1 MQLTYF
7 GKGFNFNQ
15 DGPGNRLVY
24 HLQGCNMHC
33 PWCANPEGIPLDGPL
48 MVDKNRL
55 LDEVCPYGAIANG
68 QLDRSRCE
76 TCSDRP
82 CLTDRRNQGILAKAV
97 SLDIESVWS
106 EILRSSPMYF
116 AGGGV
121 TFTGGEASL
130 QLDAVLE
137 LMKRC
142 REHAISTAIETN
154 GTNPRLPEL
163 FPWLDHLIMD
173 VKHGSSDKLMTV
185 AGQPLKHIEANLVAA
200 AEAGLDVL
208 VRIPI
213 IGGFNTSEQDKK
225 EFIDFMER
233 FDKSRIRIECLRF
246 HEYGVKKWVAIGQ
259 EYALDESAR
268 VSKKQIAEWQ
278 ETLRMAGWQVTTT

>member
-7 GKGFNFNQ
+7 EKGFNFSQ

-33 PWCANPEGIPLDGPL
+33 PWCANPEGIPPTGPL
-48 MVDKNRL
+48 LVDSGRL
-55 LDEVCPYGAIANG
+55 VDSVCPYGAIANG
-68 QLDRSRCE
+68 RLDRSRCE

-82 CLTDRRNQGILAKAV
+82 CLTDRRNQGIMAKAE
-97 SLDIESVWS
+97 SIDIEIVWA
-106 EILRSSPMYF
+106 EILRSSPMFF

-121 TFTGGEASL
+121 TFTGGEATL

-142 REHAISTAIETN
+142 RKHSISTAIETN

-173 VKHGSSDKLMTV
+173 VKHGNSERLLAV
-185 AGQPLKHIEANLVAA
+185 AGQPLINIAANLRAA
-200 AEAGLDVL
+200 TAAGLQVL

-213 IGGFNTSEQDKK
+213 VGGFNTSEQEQKDFI
-225 EFIDFMER
+225 EFMDQ
-233 FDKSRIRIECLRF
+233 FDKHHIRIECLRF
-246 HEYGVKKWVAIGQ
+246 HEYGVSKWAAIGQ
-259 EYALDESAR
+259 TYKLDDSAR
-268 VSKKQIAEWQ
+268 IKTEQLTNWQ
-278 ETLRMAGWQVTTT
+278 DTLRDVGWQIVAT

>member
-1 MQLTYF
+1 MHLTYF
-7 GKGFNFNQ
+7 EKGFNFNQ

-33 PWCANPEGIPLDGPL
+33 PWCANPEGISLIAPL
-48 MVDKNRL
+48 MIDTSRL
-55 LDEVCPYGAIANG
+55 VDEVCPYGAINSG
-68 QLDRSRCE
+68 HLNRNQCE
-76 TCSDRP
+76 VCCDRP
-82 CLTDRRNQGILAKAV
+82 CLTDRRNQGIMVKAV

-130 QLDAVLE
+130 QLDAVIE

-142 REHAISTAIETN
+142 RKHAITTAIETN
-154 GTNPRLPEL
+154 GTNPKLVEL

-173 VKHGSSDKLMTV
+173 VKHGDSEKLQTV
-185 AGQPLKHIEANLVAA
+185 TGQSLKHIAANLKAA
-200 AEAGLDVL
+200 SEAELQVL

-213 IGGFNTSEQDKK
+213 VGGFNTGEQDQMD
-225 EFIDFMER
+225 FINFMDQ
-233 FDKSRIRIECLRF
+233 FDRSNITIECLRF
-246 HEYGVKKWVAIGQ
+246 HEYGVHKWAAIGQ
-259 EYALDESAR
+259 AYALDESSR
-268 VSKKQIAEWQ
+268 ITNKQLTDWQ
-278 ETLRMAGWQVTTT
+278 NSLRKAGWQVVAT

>member
-7 GKGFNFNQ
+7 EKGFNFNQ

-173 VKHGSSDKLMTV
+173 VKHGSSERLMAV
-185 AGQPLKHIEANLVAA
+185 AGQPLKNIAANLKAA
-200 AEAGLDVL
+200 AEAGLNVL

-233 FDKSRIRIECLRF
+233 FDKSQIRIECLRF
-246 HEYGVKKWVAIGQ
+246 HEYGVKKWAAIGQ
-259 EYALDESAR
+259 EYALDDSAR

-278 ETLRMAGWQVTTT
+278 ETLRMAGWQVIAT